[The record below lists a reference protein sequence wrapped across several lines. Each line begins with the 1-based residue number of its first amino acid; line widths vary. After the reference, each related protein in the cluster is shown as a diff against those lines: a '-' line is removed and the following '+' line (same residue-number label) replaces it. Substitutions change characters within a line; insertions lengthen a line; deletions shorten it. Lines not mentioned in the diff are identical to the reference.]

1 MPTSSADVDD
11 GAVTTVVRLGAWCDF
26 VTEDEYR
33 QRLIRDGWR
42 APVEQQSGARAHP
55 APFAPGSP
63 EEVDERVDDFKRGV
77 SFDVHEFAELAGGRH
92 LTLHEERGF
101 TTGLGGSA
109 PSDMWRYLT
118 LEHLERDVRT
128 TVLPD
133 DDDTQDEHPWEWL
146 AGLIRAHGVEATA
159 GELSLLPYDVVFSE
173 RLRAR
178 LGVT

>member
-1 MPTSSADVDD
+1 MPACPAGVDD
-11 GAVTTVVRLGAWCDF
+11 GAVPVVGLGAWCDF

-33 QRLIRDGWR
+33 QRLVRDGWP
-42 APVEQQSGARAHP
+42 ADEVENLV
-55 APFAPGSP
+55 
-63 EEVDERVDDFKRGV
+63 EDFKRGV
-77 SFDVHEFAELAGGRH
+77 SFDVHEFADLADGRR

-101 TTGLGGSA
+101 TTGPA
-109 PSDMWRYLT
+109 QSDPWRYLT

-146 AGLIRAHGVEATA
+146 AGLLHVHGVEATA
-159 GELSLLPYDVVFSE
+159 EELRLLPYDVVFSE

-178 LGVT
+178 VVADA

>member
-1 MPTSSADVDD
+1 
-11 GAVTTVVRLGAWCDF
+11 VTTVVRLGAWCDF

-42 APVEQQSGARAHP
+42 APVERQSGARAHP
-55 APFAPGSP
+55 APFAPEST
-63 EEVDERVDDFKRGV
+63 EEVDELVDDFKRGV
-77 SFDVHEFAELAGGRH
+77 SFVVHEFAELADGRR
-92 LTLHEERGF
+92 LRLHEERGF

-146 AGLIRAHGVEATA
+146 ARLIRAHGVEATA

-178 LGVT
+178 LGSPRR